1 LFELD
6 FRILETCLDVT
17 MLRHKLISHNLANVE
32 TPGYKRR
39 YVEFER
45 YLQEAIYPRKIRLKR
60 TDPRHLPNYEIVRS
74 EVKVDRT
81 TTFRNDDNNVDI
93 DKEMVALAKNTMR
106 YQVLSSLLSRKM
118 ERYNVVLRGLR

>member
-1 LFELD
+1 LFEPD
-6 FRILETCLDVT
+6 FRILEACLDVT

-45 YLQEAIYPRKIRLKR
+45 YLQEAIYPRKIRLKH
-60 TDPRHLPNYEIVRS
+60 TDPRHLPNYEVVRS
-74 EVKVDRT
+74 KVKVDRA
-81 TTFRNDDNNVDI
+81 TTFRNDGNNVDI
-93 DKEMVALAKNTMR
+93 DREMVALTKNAIR
-106 YQVLSSLLSRKM
+106 YQVLSSLLSRKI